1 MFGKVPD
8 PFPIPTFRKS
18 TEANFSAKKLADDDR
33 KYVVRT
39 LATML
44 CTYVQSP
51 STTDCEL
58 VARSLVATHPFL
70 KQHVR
75 KVCYIVKSSFNCNVP
90 FRNLEKHSYI
100 INAKTSIV
108 HHQEMLNLH
117 LLNDQNVAPLQSTRT
132 HLCHNFVM
140 MSLMKGMLNF

>member
-18 TEANFSAKKLADDDR
+18 TEANFGAKKLADDDR
-33 KYVVRT
+33 KYVVQT

-51 STTDCEL
+51 STMDCEL

-75 KVCYIVKSSFNCNVP
+75 KICYVVKSTIMFPLEILENV
-90 FRNLEKHSYI
+90 HI
-100 INAKTSIV
+100 
-108 HHQEMLNLH
+108 Q
-117 LLNDQNVAPLQSTRT
+117 
-132 HLCHNFVM
+132 
-140 MSLMKGMLNF
+140 

>member
-1 MFGKVPD
+1 MSGKVPD
-8 PFPIPTFRKS
+8 PFPIPTFRKL
-18 TEANFSAKKLADDDR
+18 TEINFQAKKLADDDR

-51 STTDCEL
+51 STADCEL

-75 KVCYIVKSSFNCNVP
+75 
-90 FRNLEKHSYI
+90 
-100 INAKTSIV
+100 T
-108 HHQEMLNLH
+108 
-117 LLNDQNVAPLQSTRT
+117 
-132 HLCHNFVM
+132 FV
-140 MSLMKGMLNF
+140 

>member
-18 TEANFSAKKLADDDR
+18 TESNFHAKKLADDDR

-44 CTYVQSP
+44 CTYVQRP
-51 STTDCEL
+51 STADCEL

-70 KQHVR
+70 KQPVR
-75 KVCYIVKSSFNCNVP
+75 LVICSYVIEFNNIVSF
-90 FRNLEKHSYI
+90 
-100 INAKTSIV
+100 
-108 HHQEMLNLH
+108 
-117 LLNDQNVAPLQSTRT
+117 
-132 HLCHNFVM
+132 
-140 MSLMKGMLNF
+140 